1 MRTNIILMMAFLIFL
16 VGFFSSQ
23 TLLTGQASKIV
34 NTPWSNADVAEFT
47 DVTSDTCRTLDLYL
61 YGRHKNL
68 DSSLSNV
75 EDTYLY
81 DSQESYTSDVARYA
95 YTLPVESY
103 DFDNNGR
110 LTESD
115 SWVCYRI
122 VRKAGFSTD
131 IREDLSTSPWECT
144 AEQAGKTRCIGGNV
158 HVCSQGPLGEYSY
171 ALQQT
176 RGPGE
181 RCKQTRLSDGSII
194 AELTHRVII
203 NNPLRYGTT
212 P

>member
-1 MRTNIILMMAFLIFL
+1 MRTNVVIMMAFLIFL

-23 TLLTGQASKIV
+23 TVLTGQASKIV
-34 NTPWSNADVAEFT
+34 HTPWSNADVVQYT
-47 DVTSDTCRTLDLYL
+47 DLTVDDCRTLDLYL
-61 YGRHKNL
+61 SGRHKNL

-81 DSQESYTSDVARYA
+81 DSRESYTSDVARFA
-95 YTLPVESY
+95 YTLPLTSY
-103 DFDNNGR
+103 DFDKNGR

-115 SWVCYRI
+115 TWACYRI
-122 VRKAGFSTD
+122 VRKAAFSTSL
-131 IREDLSTSPWECT
+131 RQDLSTSPWEC
-144 AEQAGKTRCIGGNV
+144 AASQVGKTRCIGGNV
-158 HVCSQGPLGEYSY
+158 YICSQGQLGEYSY

-176 RGPGE
+176 RGAGE
-181 RCKQTRLSDGSII
+181 RCKQKRLSDGSII

-203 NNPLRYGTT
+203 NNPLRYGTS